1 MTPWLFHYYYYY
13 LLLFI
18 IIYYYYL
25 DAEKKPPHGQ
35 RFWHWANKCERKI
48 KNANIT
54 TCHSYEI
61 FKPFRY
67 ECTNTDCKTLYS
79 RHSKNSID
87 INKHRCGKCR
97 SKLEYLGRFDQN
109 GNTKKERTP
118 SAYSLFVK
126 ENFKDVMK
134 SRMSSEGKKA
144 KDIMLVLSK
153 MYKEKTNNNNNNSNN
168 NNNDNIEVL

>member
-1 MTPWLFHYYYYY
+1 M
-13 LLLFI
+13 
-18 IIYYYYL
+18 
-25 DAEKKPPHGQ
+25 
-35 RFWHWANKCERKI
+35 
-48 KNANIT
+48 
-54 TCHSYEI
+54 
-61 FKPFRY
+61 
-67 ECTNTDCKTLYS
+67 
-79 RHSKNSID
+79 
-87 INKHRCGKCR
+87 
-97 SKLEYLGRFDQN
+97 GRFDQN

-153 MYKEKTNNNNNNSNN
+153 MYKEKTNNNNNNNSNN